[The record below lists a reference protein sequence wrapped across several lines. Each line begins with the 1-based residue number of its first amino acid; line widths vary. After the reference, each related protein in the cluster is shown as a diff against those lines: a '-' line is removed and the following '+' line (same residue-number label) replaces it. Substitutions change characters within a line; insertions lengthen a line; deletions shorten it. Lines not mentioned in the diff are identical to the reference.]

1 MIADGDLADMNN
13 ATRAGRHIRRST
25 LVTAL
30 LASTALA
37 SLQAIPALA
46 QATPAASMTI
56 TIPAQPL
63 SSALIAFSR
72 QTQLEIFVP
81 SSLAAGKRA
90 AAVSGALSPEAALQ
104 RLLAGTGLT
113 YRFTGARSI
122 TVEAVPRAAAVGA
135 APAGSIA
142 LGEVVVEGPRSAGLP
157 PPTGTVGQPP
167 VPYAGGQVGT
177 GTRVGLLG
185 NRSVLTTPFN
195 VTGYTAKLIQDQQ
208 ARSLAD
214 VVQNDPS
221 VRNDAPPF
229 SERDSFFIRGFSVVN
244 LDTAFDGLAYIANP
258 RRSVVEGIERVE
270 ILKGPTALLN
280 GGVSRIGGTI
290 NLIPKRAFD
299 DPLTRVTTTYLSD
312 AQLWTHLDLG
322 RRFGESK
329 EWGVRFNGSYRKGDT
344 PLDKNAIEVGN
355 ASLGLDYR
363 GDRFRASLDLAHS
376 TQNVTAP
383 TSLFNAAA
391 PNIAIPRAPNG
402 RRNTSSSLEYNDSR
416 YNMAA
421 GRVEFDLLPDTTIYA
436 AAGASRYREDFL
448 SSSYQ
453 ITNLD
458 GRATNSLAI
467 MPLEL
472 QGYSGEVGLRSK
484 FQTGFIDHQ
493 VNISASQSIN
503 ENYSRGFF
511 PPALPTFQ
519 TNIYAPT
526 HLPRD
531 SVNTFGFP
539 RSSRQPLFTSLMLR
553 SVAVADTLSVAG
565 DRIQVTV
572 GGRYQDIGVKSYV
585 TRPVPTQGALASRYQ
600 EGRFSPA
607 IAALVRPTDKL
618 SVYANYI
625 EGLTEGP
632 SAPATAIN
640 SSEVFAPVVNKQTE
654 VGVKYDFGTVAVT
667 ASLFE
672 IRQPNAFTDPGTNR
686 FSVSGLQVNRGAEFT
701 VFGEP
706 FEGVRLLGGVTFMDA
721 ELANTAG
728 GQFDGKT
735 APGIPTTA
743 INLYGE
749 YDLPW
754 VRGLTVT
761 GRMIYTSKM
770 FYNQANT
777 QSVPDWTRF
786 DLGLRYAFTGPA
798 GKPVVLRAAVE
809 NVFDRT
815 YWASAARGFLAVG
828 APRTY
833 VVSAQVDF

>member
-1 MIADGDLADMNN
+1 MKSRNKVGQQAVRPAVM
-13 ATRAGRHIRRST
+13 A
-25 LVTAL
+25 AL
-30 LASTALA
+30 LAGTALGCFA
-37 SLQAIPALA
+37 MRPVLA
-46 QATPAASMTI
+46 QAPAATSAAI
-56 TIPAQPL
+56 DIPSQTL

-72 QTQLEIFVP
+72 QTRIEIFVP
-81 SSLAAGKRA
+81 SSLASGKRSG
-90 AAVSGALSPEAALQ
+90 AVSGVQAPEAALQ

-113 YRFTGARSI
+113 YRFTGTRSI
-122 TVEAVPRAAAVGA
+122 TVEAAPGAAAVGSV
-135 APAGSIA
+135 PAGAIP
-142 LGEVVVEGPRSAGLP
+142 LDEVVVDGVRGLP
-157 PPTGTVGQPP
+157 PPTGTIGQPP
-167 VPYAGGQVGT
+167 APYAGGQVAT
-177 GTRVGLLG
+177 GTRLGLFG

-280 GGVSRIGGTI
+280 GGIARIGGTI

-299 DPLTRVTTTYLSD
+299 EPLTRLTTTYLSD
-312 AQLWTHLDLG
+312 AQLWTHVDLG
-322 RRFGESK
+322 RRFGPSK

-355 ASLGLDYR
+355 LSLGLDYR

-391 PNIAIPRAPNG
+391 ANIPIPRAPNG

-453 ITNLD
+453 ITRHD

-472 QGYSGEVGLRSK
+472 RGYSGEIGLRSK

-493 VNISASQSIN
+493 VNVSASQSIN

-519 TNIYAPT
+519 TNIYAPV

-531 SVNTFGFP
+531 SISTFGFP
-539 RSSRQPLFTSLMLR
+539 RSSRQPLFTRLALR
-553 SVAVADTLSVAG
+553 SLAVADTLSVAQ
-565 DRIQVTV
+565 DRIQLTV
-572 GGRYQDIGVKSYV
+572 GGRYQHIDLQSYV
-585 TRPVPTQGALASRYQ
+585 TRPVPTQGSLASTYK

-607 IAALVRPTDKL
+607 IAALVRPTDEL
-618 SVYANYI
+618 SIYANYI

-632 SAPATAIN
+632 SAPATAVNANQI
-640 SSEVFAPVVNKQTE
+640 FAPVVNKQTE
-654 VGVKYDFGTVAVT
+654 VGVKYDFGSVAIT

-672 IRQPNAFTDPGTNR
+672 IRQPNAYTDPATNR
-686 FSVSGLQVNRGAEFT
+686 FSVSGLQINRGAEFT
-701 VFGEP
+701 IFGEP
-706 FEGVRLLGGVTFMDA
+706 IEGVRLLGGVTFMA
-721 ELANTAG
+721 PELANTAG
-728 GQFDGKT
+728 GRFDGKT
-735 APGIPTTA
+735 APGIPAAA

-754 VRGLTVT
+754 VRGLTLT

-770 FYNQANT
+770 FYDQANT

-786 DLGLRYAFTGPA
+786 DVGLRYAFTGPA
-798 GKPVVLRAAVE
+798 GKPVVLRASVE

>member
-1 MIADGDLADMNN
+1 MKSRNKAGQQAVRPALIATLLA
-13 ATRAGRHIRRST
+13 G
-25 LVTAL
+25 TAL
-30 LASTALA
+30 GSFAT
-37 SLQAIPALA
+37 QPVLA
-46 QATPAASMTI
+46 QAPAAVSATI
-56 TIPAQPL
+56 DIPAQAL

-72 QTQLEIFVP
+72 QTRIEIFVP
-81 SSLAAGKRA
+81 SSLAAGKRS
-90 AAVSGALSPEAALQ
+90 AAVSGTHSPEAALQ

-113 YRFTGARSI
+113 YRFTGARSVA
-122 TVEAVPRAAAVGA
+122 VEARATVGA
-135 APAGSIA
+135 APAGAIP
-142 LGEVVVEGPRSAGLP
+142 LDEVVVEGAQGLP
-157 PPTGTVGQPP
+157 PPTGTIGQPP
-167 VPYAGGQVGT
+167 APYAGGQVAT
-177 GTRVGLLG
+177 GTRLGFFG

-280 GGVSRIGGTI
+280 GGIARIGGTI

-299 DPLTRVTTTYLSD
+299 EPLTRVTTTYLSD
-312 AQLWTHLDLG
+312 AQLWTHVDLG
-322 RRFGESK
+322 RRFGPSK

-355 ASLGLDYR
+355 LSLGLDYR

-402 RRNTSSSLEYNDSR
+402 RRNSSGSIEYNDSR

-421 GRVEFDLLPDTTIYA
+421 GRVEFDLTPDTTLYA

-448 SSSYQ
+448 TSSYQ
-453 ITNLD
+453 ITNAD
-458 GRATNSLAI
+458 GRATNTLAI

-493 VNISASQSIN
+493 INISASQSIN

-511 PPALPTFQ
+511 PPALPTYQ
-519 TNIYAPT
+519 TNIYAPV
-526 HLPRD
+526 HLPRE
-531 SVNTFGFP
+531 SVSTFGFP

-553 SVAVADTLSVAG
+553 SVAIADTLSVAG
-565 DRIQVTV
+565 DRAQLTV
-572 GGRYQDIGVKSYV
+572 GGRYQDIAVKSYV
-585 TRPVPTQGALASRYQ
+585 TRPVPTQGMLASTYK

-607 IAALVRPTDKL
+607 IAAVVRPTDKL
-618 SVYANYI
+618 SIYANYI

-632 SAPATAIN
+632 SAPATAVN
-640 SSEVFAPVVNKQTE
+640 ANQVFAPVVNKQTE

-672 IRQPNAFTDPGTNR
+672 IRQPNAYTDPATNR

-721 ELANTAG
+721 ELADTAG
-728 GQFDGKT
+728 GRFNGKT

-770 FYNQANT
+770 FYDQANT

-786 DLGLRYAFTGPA
+786 DFGLRYAFTGPA
-798 GKPVVLRAAVE
+798 GKPVVLRASVE
-809 NVFDRT
+809 NAFDRT

-833 VVSAQVDF
+833 VLSAQVDF

>member
-1 MIADGDLADMNN
+1 MTSRNKVGQQAVRPAMIA
-13 ATRAGRHIRRST
+13 
-25 LVTAL
+25 AL
-30 LASTALA
+30 LAGTALGCFA
-37 SLQAIPALA
+37 TQPVLA
-46 QATPAASMTI
+46 QAPAATSAAI
-56 TIPAQPL
+56 DIPAQAL

-72 QTQLEIFVP
+72 QTRIEIFVP
-81 SSLAAGKRA
+81 SSLAAGKRSGT
-90 AAVSGALSPEAALQ
+90 VSGAQSPEAALQ

-122 TVEAVPRAAAVGA
+122 AVEAVPRAGRVGA
-135 APAGSIA
+135 APAGAIA
-142 LGEVVVEGPRSAGLP
+142 LSEVLVEGPRSAGLP

-177 GTRVGLLG
+177 GTRIGLLG

-299 DPLTRVTTTYLSD
+299 EPLTRVTTTYLSD

-322 RRFGESK
+322 RRFGASK

-383 TSLFNAAA
+383 TALFNAAA
-391 PNIAIPRAPNG
+391 ANIPIPRAPNG

-421 GRVEFDLLPDTTIYA
+421 GRVEFDLTPDTTLYA

-493 VNISASQSIN
+493 LNISASQSIN

-519 TNIYAPT
+519 TNIYAPV

-553 SVAVADTLSVAG
+553 SVAIADTLSVAG
-565 DRIQVTV
+565 DRIQVTL
-572 GGRYQDIGVKSYV
+572 GGRYQDIALKSYV
-585 TRPVPTQGALASRYQ
+585 TRPVATQGMLASTYK

-607 IAALVRPTDKL
+607 IAAVVRPTDKL
-618 SVYANYI
+618 SIYANYI

-654 VGVKYDFGTVAVT
+654 VGVKYDFGTVGFT

-672 IRQPNAFTDPGTNR
+672 IRQPNAYTDPATNR
-686 FSVSGLQVNRGAEFT
+686 FSVSGLQVNRGAELT

-721 ELANTAG
+721 ELADTAG
-728 GQFDGKT
+728 ARFNGKT

-754 VRGLTVT
+754 VRGLTFT

-770 FYNQANT
+770 FYDQANT

-798 GKPVVLRAAVE
+798 GKPVVLRAAIE
-809 NVFDRT
+809 NLFDRT

-828 APRTY
+828 APRTF

>member
-1 MIADGDLADMNN
+1 MTNEGRRV
-13 ATRAGRHIRRST
+13 RAMHPALIT
-25 LVTAL
+25 LL
-30 LASTALA
+30 LAGTALA
-37 SLQAIPALA
+37 SLAHPQEARAQSPSPLA
-46 QATPAASMTI
+46 VGASVN
-56 TIPAQPL
+56 IPAQPL
-63 SSALIAFSR
+63 SAALIAFSR
-72 QTQLEIFVP
+72 QTRIEIVAP
-81 SSLAAGKRA
+81 STVTAGKRS
-90 AAVSGALSPEAALQ
+90 AAVSGTLPPLAALQ

-113 YRFTGARSI
+113 YRFTGARSV
-122 TVEAVPRAAAVGA
+122 TVEAVPVAAAVGA
-135 APAGSIA
+135 APAGAIA
-142 LGEVVVEGPRSAGLP
+142 LDEVVVEGSRSAAGLP
-157 PPTGTVGQPP
+157 PPTGTIGQAPA
-167 VPYAGGQVGT
+167 PYAGGQVGT
-177 GTRVGLLG
+177 GTRLGLFG

-229 SERDSFFIRGFSVVN
+229 SERDSYFIRGFSVVN
-244 LDTAFDGLAYIANP
+244 LDTAFDGLSYIANP
-258 RRSVVEGIERVE
+258 RRSFVEGIERVE
-270 ILKGPTALLN
+270 ILKGPTALIN
-280 GGVSRIGGTI
+280 GGISRIGGTI

-299 DPLTRVTTTYLSD
+299 EPLTRVTTTYLSD
-312 AQLWTHLDLG
+312 AQLWTHVDLG
-322 RRFGESK
+322 RRFGASK
-329 EWGVRFNGSYRKGDT
+329 EWGVRFNGSYRQGDT

-363 GDRFRASLDLAHS
+363 GERFRASLDLAHS

-391 PNIAIPRAPNG
+391 ATIAIPRAPNG
-402 RRNTSSSLEYNDSR
+402 RKNTSSSLEYIDSR

-453 ITNLD
+453 ITSAD

-472 QGYSGEVGLRSK
+472 QGFSGEVGLRSK

-493 VNISASQSIN
+493 VNVSASQSSN

-511 PPALPTFQ
+511 PFALPTFQ
-519 TNIYAPT
+519 TNIYAPV
-526 HLPRD
+526 HLPRG

-553 SVAVADTLSVAG
+553 SVAVADTLSMAG

-572 GGRYQDIGVKSYV
+572 GGRYQDIALKSYV
-585 TRPVPTQGALASRYQ
+585 TRPVANQGALASTYK

-607 IAALVRPTDKL
+607 IAAVVRPTDKL
-618 SVYANYI
+618 SFYGNYV

-654 VGVKYDFGTVAVT
+654 IGVKYDFGTAAVT

-672 IRQPNAFTDPGTNR
+672 IRQPNAFTDPATNR
-686 FSVSGLQVNRGAEFT
+686 FSVSGLQVNRGAELA

-706 FEGVRLLGGVTFMDA
+706 FEGVRLLGGVTFMNA
-721 ELANTAG
+721 ELASTAG
-728 GQFDGKT
+728 GRFDGNT
-735 APGIPTTA
+735 APGVPTTA

-754 VRGLTVT
+754 MRGLTLT
-761 GRMIYTSKM
+761 GRMIYTSSM

-786 DLGLRYAFTGPA
+786 DVGLRYAFTGPA
-798 GKPVVLRAAVE
+798 GKPVVVRAGVE
-809 NVFDRT
+809 NVFDRS

-828 APRTY
+828 APRTF
-833 VVSAQVDF
+833 VVSAMVDF